1 MGMGHVNPKGKATIR
16 YGTKLVWDGPCSIFS
31 WERDCLAGDF
41 FTSFLFS
48 FNNFF
53 YFFLYYNFFS
63 NLLTVAWL
71 TKQAQWL
78 RNSKKLALSTFMGS
92 GYFSSYAKVH
102 RTLASL
108 LCFCSH
114 SCIILI
120 GVCCQNQNYLWKSTK
135 NHYNTNNAFFFLFN
149 SYSNFCFVL
158 K

>member
-1 MGMGHVNPKGKATIR
+1 MSTPKARPQLDVELSLFGMGHVRYFHEREIVLPVIFLLPFYFLLTI
-16 YGTKLVWDGPCSIFS
+16 
-31 WERDCLAGDF
+31 F
-41 FTSFLFS
+41 FI
-48 FNNFF
+48 
-53 YFFLYYNFFS
+53 FFLYYNFFS

-71 TKQAQWL
+71 TKQAHWL